1 MTMENLSKSVRS
13 IIKTWFGRDNV
24 PSFTSIHQTI
34 CMGELDVVMGWKPL
48 YSNRELVP
56 GTGFSRTDYLSE
68 VSENILVLWTE
79 IGSPDGY
86 NSLDVTFVHPI
97 RQDVEDIITKLN
109 EVTTGDTED
118 EDNDENQF
126 YLYRPSMNEGDL
138 SLVPVDVPLTEKTP
152 EDFFTDDF
160 LLKIH
165 KLSEVIKEEG
175 KGMTLICGPKNTG
188 KTTIITML
196 PGLTER
202 TCVFIPNNMIDA
214 TFSNPLFHDILDE
227 MMNPVLILDDTE
239 NHFRAE
245 LQSQNAIVNNIL
257 QLLEGP
263 IDRNL
268 HLVIVANDHIGRM
281 DTNLT
286 RSRTVKAILKTSTD
300 TVKIDTKVHI
310 QKGIRL

>member
-1 MTMENLSKSVRS
+1 MDNLSKSVRS
-13 IIKTWFGRDNV
+13 IIKTRFGRDNA

-34 CMGELDVVMGWKPL
+34 SMGKLDVVMGWKPL

-68 VSENILVLWTE
+68 VSENILVSWAE

-86 NSLDVTFVHPI
+86 NSLDVTFIHPVH
-97 RQDVEDIITKLN
+97 QDVEDIITKLI
-109 EVTTGDTED
+109 EVSSGDTE
-118 EDNDENQF
+118 EEGYDENQF
-126 YLYRPSMNEGDL
+126 YLYRPSMNEGEL
-138 SLVPVDVPLTEKTP
+138 SLIPVDIPSTETTP
-152 EDFFTDDF
+152 EDFFTDEF
-160 LLKIH
+160 LTMVHNI
-165 KLSEVIKEEG
+165 SGVIKEEG
-175 KGMTLICGPKNTG
+175 KGLTLICGPKNTG

-202 TCVFIPNNMIDA
+202 TCVYIPNNMIDV
-214 TFSNPLFHDILDE
+214 TFGNPLFHDILDE

-239 NHFRAE
+239 NHFRTE

-268 HLVIVANDHIGRM
+268 HLVIVSNDHICRM

-286 RSRTVKAILKTSTD
+286 RSRVVKSILRTSMG
-300 TVKIDTKVHI
+300 TVKIDAKVNI